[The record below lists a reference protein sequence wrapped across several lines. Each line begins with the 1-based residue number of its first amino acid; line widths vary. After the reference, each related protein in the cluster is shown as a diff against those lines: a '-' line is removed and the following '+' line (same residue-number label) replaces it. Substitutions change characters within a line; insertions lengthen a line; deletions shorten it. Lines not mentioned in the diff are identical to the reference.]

1 MDHHWDCRSWLQ
13 KPSTEIKWSKHVAK
27 SSDSWLAAFRFVVSW
42 THLISLHQKKVPR
55 ATVHYLSEVTIRT
68 ILHTQVCPKILC
80 PKIQRLH
87 GKSSHYP
94 HYVSKSSH
102 FPHIS
107 PKFESKTPP
116 FFSDHTHFPKDS
128 KAKLP
133 TWKWGCSNYILFHY
147 VPQLSMEPSK
157 AKLPSA
163 RGANLWPF
171 RIVQFGATLIGA
183 TPLVWKKQEATHIYF
198 CFLLVHISW
207 ILLDHSDYPLVTN
220 IAMENHYF

>member
-94 HYVSKSSH
+94 HYVSKSYH

-116 FFSDHTHFPKDS
+116 FFRTTPTFPKIQRLNFQRESGGVPTTSFSTTSHSSPWNLQRLNFHQLAVQTCDHFGS
-128 KAKLP
+128 SNLELRWLELP
-133 TWKWGCSNYILFHY
+133 LWFGRNRKQHTYISVFCWYIFLEFCWII
-147 VPQLSMEPSK
+147 LIT
-157 AKLPSA
+157 
-163 RGANLWPF
+163 LW
-171 RIVQFGATLIGA
+171 
-183 TPLVWKKQEATHIYF
+183 
-198 CFLLVHISW
+198 
-207 ILLDHSDYPLVTN
+207 
-220 IAMENHYF
+220 